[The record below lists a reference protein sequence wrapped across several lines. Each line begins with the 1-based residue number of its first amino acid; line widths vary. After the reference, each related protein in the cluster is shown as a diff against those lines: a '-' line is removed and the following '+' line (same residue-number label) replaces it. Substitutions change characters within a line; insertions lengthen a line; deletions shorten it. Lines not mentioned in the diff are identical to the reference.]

1 MTLGLR
7 SCYAEVSHGLE
18 VMKGLRLALCVLP
31 FLSSGVVL
39 ADPMSSSMIQLQIGQ
54 SIRAAGASLLSSGWL
69 PQPDQSM
76 EGLEQDSSGLALPAL
91 SSCSGT
97 GAGFCRYDYARDR
110 QRLSVV
116 TVPSPSSD
124 LSGLVQRWWID

>member
-31 FLSSGVVL
+31 FLGGGVVF
-39 ADPMSSSMIQLQIGQ
+39 ADSMSSSMIQLQVGQ
-54 SIRAAGASLLSSGWL
+54 SIRVADASLLASGWL

-76 EGLEQDSSGLALPAL
+76 EGLEQDSSEPALPSL

-97 GAGFCRYDYARDR
+97 GVGFCRYDYARDR